1 MMKSIPLWRFS
12 LKIAET
18 TTPTE
23 AMLMDLIIPSDD
35 YAADLANQFNMEY
48 GLNWIPEYVQ
58 YLATKADLKLD
69 DNLIDHLTVF
79 AHHEQLINN
88 V

>member
-1 MMKSIPLWRFS
+1 
-12 LKIAET
+12 LKISET
-18 TTPTE
+18 ATPTE
-23 AMLMDLIIPSDD
+23 AMLMDLIIPSDN
-35 YAADLANQFNMEY
+35 YAKDLADQFNTEY

-69 DNLIDHLTVF
+69 DNLIDHLSVY
-79 AHHEQLINN
+79 AHHEALTNH